1 MLREIND
8 ALSTLGLPVFYGQ
21 AGTMEGQD
29 LWDYVVFW
37 RDTVSSSINK
47 KGLTDNFSVALIQE
61 NYCDEDKINAI
72 FMAMKSIPG
81 VRFATS
87 GATFEYSKKPGTDT
101 VLEACIIQFAKPS
114 KVCANG

>member
-1 MLREIND
+1 MLKEIND
-8 ALSTLGLPVFYGQ
+8 ALSALGLPVFYGQ

-47 KGLTDNFSVALIQE
+47 NGLTDNFSVALIQE

-72 FMAMKSIPG
+72 FKAMKSIPG

-87 GATFEYSKKPGTDT
+87 GATFERP
-101 VLEACIIQFAKPS
+101 AKGIRRGRGP
-114 KVCANG
+114 KGARGL